1 MKIQPLVSLF
11 LVLAYCFGWMVATAQ
26 ESSIA
31 NSQQLSRFD
40 QNIAVLIEQAIGES
54 KMPGCIVGVGNRD
67 GLFYQKAFGMRS
79 LDPAVP
85 MTLDTVFD
93 MASITKPVAT
103 ATSIMQLVEQGKLR
117 LKDKVSSLFPEFAV
131 NEKEPITLEHLLLH
145 TSGLIPDNPLADYLQ
160 GPEIAWQK
168 ILQLKLS
175 APVGTSF
182 KYSDVNFIVLGKIVE
197 KVSGKTLDVYAKE
210 NIFEPLKMTE
220 TGYVPPENLH
230 ARCAPTEKRDDRW
243 MQGQVHDPRAYEL
256 GGIAGHAGLFS
267 TVSDLSL
274 YAKSMLETL
283 NGKSNK
289 SLERSHRGVLSPS
302 TLETM
307 TRGYLVPGGVRGLG
321 WDKRTGFSTN
331 RGDLLSDRA
340 FGHGGFT
347 GTVLWIDPGK
357 DLFFVFLSNR
367 VHPEGKGLVNP
378 LAGKIANQ
386 IVAHLSD
393 LSPTKESR
401 GSLDRGLVRPGIDV
415 LESQAFGPLQGKRIG
430 LITNHTGRN
439 LAGLNT
445 VDVLS
450 NAPGVKLSALFSPE
464 HGFEGKLDIPKVDN
478 SQDKSTGLV
487 IYSLYGQTRKPTQEM
502 LQQIDTI
509 VFDIQ
514 DIGARFYTYVS
525 TMGEAMKA
533 AAENK
538 KGFVVLDRP
547 NPIGGTTITGPM
559 LDQGQEAFVA
569 FHSMPVRHG
578 MTIGELAK
586 MFRDELQ
593 LDLELTVVPC
603 EGWKRSMTWDQTGLT
618 WVNPS
623 PNMRSLTQAFLY
635 PGVGLIESTNVSVG
649 RGTDTPFQ
657 VVGAPWIQGAELARE
672 LYRAELPGVIF
683 VPIEFTPESSKHANV
698 ACQGVELIITNT
710 ELFESVATGLAL
722 AKALRKLYPDA
733 WETKNLNTLLR
744 NQTIRDAILDGSLD
758 PRFDPRLNQG
768 IFEFQQ
774 RRGKYLLYP

>member
-1 MKIQPLVSLF
+1 
-11 LVLAYCFGWMVATAQ
+11 
-26 ESSIA
+26 
-31 NSQQLSRFD
+31 
-40 QNIAVLIEQAIGES
+40 
-54 KMPGCIVGVGNRD
+54 
-67 GLFYQKAFGMRS
+67 
-79 LDPAVP
+79 
-85 MTLDTVFD
+85 
-93 MASITKPVAT
+93 
-103 ATSIMQLVEQGKLR
+103 
-117 LKDKVSSLFPEFAV
+117 
-131 NEKEPITLEHLLLH
+131 
-145 TSGLIPDNPLADYLQ
+145 
-160 GPEIAWQK
+160 
-168 ILQLKLS
+168 
-175 APVGTSF
+175 
-182 KYSDVNFIVLGKIVE
+182 
-197 KVSGKTLDVYAKE
+197 
-210 NIFEPLKMTE
+210 
-220 TGYVPPENLH
+220 
-230 ARCAPTEKRDDRW
+230 
-243 MQGQVHDPRAYEL
+243 
-256 GGIAGHAGLFS
+256 
-267 TVSDLSL
+267 
-274 YAKSMLETL
+274 
-283 NGKSNK
+283 
-289 SLERSHRGVLSPS
+289 
-302 TLETM
+302 
-307 TRGYLVPGGVRGLG
+307 
-321 WDKRTGFSTN
+321 
-331 RGDLLSDRA
+331 
-340 FGHGGFT
+340 
-347 GTVLWIDPGK
+347 
-357 DLFFVFLSNR
+357 
-367 VHPEGKGLVNP
+367 
-378 LAGKIANQ
+378 
-386 IVAHLSD
+386 
-393 LSPTKESR
+393 
-401 GSLDRGLVRPGIDV
+401 
-415 LESQAFGPLQGKRIG
+415 
-430 LITNHTGRN
+430 
-439 LAGLNT
+439 
-445 VDVLS
+445 
-450 NAPGVKLSALFSPE
+450 
-464 HGFEGKLDIPKVDN
+464 
-478 SQDKSTGLV
+478 
-487 IYSLYGQTRKPTQEM
+487 M

-547 NPIGGTTITGPM
+547 NPIGGSAVSGPM

-603 EGWKRSMTWDQTGLT
+603 EGWKRAMTWDQTGLT

-623 PNMRSLTQAFLY
+623 PNMRSLTQALLY

-657 VVGAPWIQGAELARE
+657 VVGAPWIRGTELARE